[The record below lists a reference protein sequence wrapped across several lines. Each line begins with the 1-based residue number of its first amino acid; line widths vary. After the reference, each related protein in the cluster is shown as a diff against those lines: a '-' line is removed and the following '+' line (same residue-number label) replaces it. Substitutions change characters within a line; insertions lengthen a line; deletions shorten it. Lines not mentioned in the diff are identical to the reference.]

1 MFIIFHLI
9 FLFLLLDCSKE
20 PIFATRIFY
29 KLQSIHYYLNINL
42 LIQIVLIIITWQYRH
57 ELFEYM
63 KKSIYNT
70 SLFIK
75 EGHNKNIYIRISL
88 F

>member
-57 ELFEYM
+57 ELFE
-63 KKSIYNT
+63 
-70 SLFIK
+70 SLQ
-75 EGHNKNIYIRISL
+75 NKLVLCN
-88 F
+88 

>member
-1 MFIIFHLI
+1 MFIFFHLI

-57 ELFEYM
+57 ELFE
-63 KKSIYNT
+63 
-70 SLFIK
+70 SLQ
-75 EGHNKNIYIRISL
+75 NKLVLCN
-88 F
+88 

>member
-1 MFIIFHLI
+1 MFIFFHLI

-57 ELFEYM
+57 ELFE
-63 KKSIYNT
+63 
-70 SLFIK
+70 SLQ
-75 EGHNKNIYIRISL
+75 NKLVMCN
-88 F
+88 

>member
-1 MFIIFHLI
+1 MFIFFHLI

-20 PIFATRIFY
+20 PIFATKIFY

-57 ELFEYM
+57 ELFE
-63 KKSIYNT
+63 
-70 SLFIK
+70 SLQ
-75 EGHNKNIYIRISL
+75 NKLVICN
-88 F
+88 

>member
-1 MFIIFHLI
+1 MFIFFHLI

-42 LIQIVLIIITWQYRH
+42 LIKIVLIIITWQYRH
-57 ELFEYM
+57 ELFE
-63 KKSIYNT
+63 
-70 SLFIK
+70 SLQ
-75 EGHNKNIYIRISL
+75 NKLVICN
-88 F
+88 

>member
-1 MFIIFHLI
+1 MFIFFHLI

-57 ELFEYM
+57 ELFE
-63 KKSIYNT
+63 
-70 SLFIK
+70 SLQ
-75 EGHNKNIYIRISL
+75 NKLVICN
-88 F
+88 